1 MVKIQQLLLQVAE
14 RKSISI
20 IGFVIMPNHLH
31 LIVGSK
37 EGGPGIARFIH
48 SLKGMI
54 RKQLVGNAKLW
65 QERYDDLVLK
75 SEKQFRIKLNYI
87 HTNPVRAGL
96 AAKPEDWSY
105 SSYKDW
111 LNQNKDSKID
121 FDLKVLE

>member
-1 MVKIQQLLLQVAE
+1 
-14 RKSISI
+14 
-20 IGFVIMPNHLH
+20 MPNHLH

-37 EGGPGIARFIH
+37 EGGRGIARFIH

-54 RKQLVGNAKLW
+54 RKQLVGNARLW
-65 QERYDDLVLK
+65 QERFDDLMLK
-75 SEKQFRIKLNYI
+75 SERQFGIKLNYV

-96 AAKPEDWSY
+96 VAKPEDWPY

-111 LNQNKDSKID
+111 LSQNKDSKID